1 MDFFLFCTNNFEQAV
16 GYERQIYLHLSTS
29 CCYNLVFAIITLHAD
44 LLRVADCIFTFML
57 LRCLLFFFFFKSGA
71 LQDVLH
77 LHDVLARVS
86 LARLCHSI
94 SRARALDGEFV
105 DKSCY
110 SLYMPTRMTID
121 LVIEIISLQN
131 GPI

>member
-1 MDFFLFCTNNFEQAV
+1 
-16 GYERQIYLHLSTS
+16 
-29 CCYNLVFAIITLHAD
+29 
-44 LLRVADCIFTFML
+44 ML
-57 LRCLLFFFFFKSGA
+57 LRCLFLCGSGA

-94 SRARALDGEFV
+94 SRARALDGEFI
-105 DKSCY
+105 DKSYY
-110 SLYMPTRMTID
+110 SVYMPIRMKID
-121 LVIEIISLQN
+121 LVIEIFSLQN